1 MREKTDAHSAM
12 LNMCVKGDDFR
23 MRMMQF
29 DTNFWTQNGKIVD
42 DIIALQKRFEKTE
55 TQNQKNT
62 EDFKM
67 LWGKFNGVKK
77 RLEDTRKS
85 NDDGLTKL

>member
-29 DTNFWTQNGKIVD
+29 DTNFWTQNGKLVD
-42 DIIALQKRFEKTE
+42 DIIALQKRCDKTE
-55 TQNQKNT
+55 TQN
-62 EDFKM
+62 
-67 LWGKFNGVKK
+67 
-77 RLEDTRKS
+77 
-85 NDDGLTKL
+85 